1 VSSSENCSLAKEIIP
16 PSGVAFIGAGP
27 GDPRLISVLGRDAVA
42 EADVVLYAGSLVNP
56 EILSWASDKAEI
68 YDTAGMTLDETTSVC
83 LRAAAENKKTARLHT
98 GDPSLYG
105 AIQEQIVR
113 LEKAGIPWK
122 IIPGISSAFAASA
135 AALGSQLTMPG
146 ISQTVIFTRLGGR
159 TPVPEAESLERLAA
173 SSATLAVFLSIDR
186 IEEVVAECIKG
197 GRSAAEPC
205 AVVYRASWPEELA
218 VTGALGDIAQKV
230 RQLGIDRQAIIFV
243 GEALRPRL
251 DGLEKIETSK
261 LYDPDFS
268 HGFRNAGHE

>member
-1 VSSSENCSLAKEIIP
+1 M
-16 PSGVAFIGAGP
+16 AFIGAGP

-83 LRAAAENKKTARLHT
+83 LRASAKNKKTARLHT

-122 IIPGISSAFAASA
+122 IIPGISSAFASA
-135 AALGSQLTMPG
+135 AALGTQLTMPG
-146 ISQTVIFTRLGGR
+146 ISQTVIFTRLAGR
-159 TPVPEAESLERLAA
+159 TPVPETESLERLAA

-186 IEEVVAECIKG
+186 IEEVVSMCIKG

-205 AVVYRASWPEELA
+205 AVVYRASWPEELVA
-218 VTGALGDIAQKV
+218 TGALGDIAQKV
-230 RQLGIDRQAIIFV
+230 RRLGIDRQAIIFV

-251 DGLEKIETSK
+251 DGLEKVETSK

-268 HGFRNAGHE
+268 HRFRNAGHE